1 MEGRGGRGGNRVKTS
16 ESTNRQAAARFS
28 STSECL
34 ATTPRMPL
42 GISHKSFLSSALEQ
56 FIRLRESSATLEASH
71 QVVPNNAI
79 GQVFKDTLPRNYAH
93 KTGVLIM

>member
-1 MEGRGGRGGNRVKTS
+1 MEGKGGGERRGKNRDETS
-16 ESTNRQAAARFS
+16 ESTSRQAAARFS

-56 FIRLRESSATLEASH
+56 FIRLRESSATVEASY
-71 QVVPNNAI
+71 QVVPNNSI
-79 GQVFKDTLPRNYAH
+79 GQIL
-93 KTGVLIM
+93 KTPYPEIMLTNL